1 MILKF
6 RFLKR
11 YKTALI
17 LCGIILFAGC
27 SKRTT
32 GPELIKPD
40 QRLVSREGTDSTF
53 DIATWNV
60 RDFPLEGRTTVSTL
74 ARLIGDLD
82 IDMFGLEE
90 MNDTGAFN
98 SLLDSLDDYNG
109 FISEYPGDMLKLG
122 IIYKKNMVSI
132 STPFQIY
139 TSDSYAFPR
148 PPLITYVEVK
158 NEGKVV
164 FSFSLIVNHLKA
176 YGDPSS
182 VDRRREA
189 CIKLKDY
196 IDNQILRSS
205 DPDFIMLGDFND
217 RLNDPPDQN
226 VFEPFL
232 QDSLANYLFL
242 TQPLT
247 SQASYIGDYGNVID
261 HIVISH
267 SVEPAYQG
275 GSTEILKLETEFD
288 AYTTVISDHR
298 PVLSRFPV
306 F

>member
-1 MILKF
+1 LKILHVK
-6 RFLKR
+6 KN
-11 YKTALI
+11 KTALVLI
-17 LCGIILFAGC
+17 GLFLFAGC

-32 GPELIKPD
+32 GPDTIKPD
-40 QRLVSREGTDSTF
+40 QRLVKKEGTEATF

-60 RDFPLEGRTTVSTL
+60 RDFPLDGRTTVSTL
-74 ARLIGDLD
+74 ARLIRDLD

-90 MNDTGAFN
+90 MNDVDAFN
-98 SLLDSLDDYNG
+98 SLLDSLDDFDG

-132 STPFQIY
+132 TTPFQIY
-139 TSDSYAFPR
+139 TSDWYAFPR

-158 NEGKVV
+158 KEGTVV
-164 FSFSLIVNHLKA
+164 FNFSLIVNHLKA
-176 YGDPSS
+176 YGDLES
-182 VDRRREA
+182 VDRRRDA

-196 IDNQILRSS
+196 IDNQILSSS

-232 QDSLANYLFL
+232 RDSLANYLFL

-247 SQASYIGDYGNVID
+247 DQASYIGDYGNVID

-267 SVEPAYQG
+267 SAEEVYQG